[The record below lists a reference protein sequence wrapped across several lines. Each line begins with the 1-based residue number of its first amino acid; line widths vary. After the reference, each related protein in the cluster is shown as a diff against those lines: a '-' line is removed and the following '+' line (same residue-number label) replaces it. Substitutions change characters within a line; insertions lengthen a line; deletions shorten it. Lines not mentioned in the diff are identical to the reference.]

1 MKRLLLPFLVVLLGG
16 ASAQNI
22 TNNAMRTI
30 FKYADPAA
38 VDKLTAALNKDNST
52 TAQIKRVTSWI
63 DTNLVKKGAKVP
75 KGAMEGNKT
84 AMVKYVTGFL
94 NSRASLVKL
103 VNKLFDGVKT
113 VISAAKATEM
123 KKLLWKI
130 DKETNNDL
138 PITVQQFDEKVVSII
153 PKDKQSAV
161 FAKLVSTKK
170 DLLAKNPQDA
180 KNIQWTFKKSTSS
193 G

>member
-1 MKRLLLPFLVVLLGG
+1 MKQLFLLFLVVLLGG
-16 ASAQNI
+16 ANAQNI
-22 TNNAMRTI
+22 TSAAMKTI

-38 VDKLTAALNKDNST
+38 VDKLTTALNKDTTT

-75 KGAMEGNKT
+75 KGAMEGDKK

-94 NSRASLVKL
+94 NSRASLIKL
-103 VNKLFDGVKT
+103 INKLFDACATLVP
-113 VISAAKATEM
+113 SAKVAEM

-138 PITVQQFDEKVVSII
+138 SKTVPQFDKKIAAII

-161 FAKLVSTKK
+161 FSKLVSTKK
-170 DLLAKNPQDA
+170 DLLTKNPQDA
-180 KNIQWTFKKSTSS
+180 KNVDHSWIVSRL
-193 G
+193 